1 MTRFTTLLLLILI
14 FSLSSAF
21 ADQQA
26 TAVIKAAINYWRD
39 QSSYSVS
46 QMTIHRSNWQRT
58 MTIRLWTLGMKNS
71 LVRVIHPK
79 KDKGNATLTK
89 NDRMWMFSP
98 KTSRVIKIPSS
109 MMNQG
114 WMGSDFSNNEVAKAD
129 NLLKYYTHTLKNIT
143 NRNGHKVFTI
153 EAVPYED
160 APVVWGKEVLKVRG
174 DYIVL
179 EHAFYDQD
187 NILVKKL
194 QTLEIKPMG
203 GKLIATVERMQKAEA
218 PEEWTEIRVIEAK
231 FKIKVSRRTFTL
243 SNLRNPRF

>member
-1 MTRFTTLLLLILI
+1 MMTRFTILLLLI
-14 FSLSSAF
+14 FSLPPTF

-26 TAVIKAAINYWRD
+26 TAIIKAAINYWRD

-46 QMTIHRSNWQRT
+46 QMTIHRADWQRS
-58 MTIRLWTLGMKNS
+58 MTIRLWTLGMKDS
-71 LVRVIHPK
+71 LVRVIQPK

-129 NLLKYYTHTLKNIT
+129 NLLKYYTHKLKNIT
-143 NRNGHKVFTI
+143 NRNGHKIFTI
-153 EAVPYED
+153 EAIPYED
-160 APVVWGKEVLKVRG
+160 APVVWGKEVLKVRA

-203 GKLIATVERMQKAEA
+203 GKLIATIERMQKAET
-218 PEEWTEIRVIEAK
+218 PEKWTEIRVIEAK
-231 FKIKVSRRTFTL
+231 FKIKISRRTFTL